1 MKLTNLLASTAF
13 FTVNKAIVKKVGVNA
28 ALLLSD
34 LISKENYFIEKG
46 LTTKDDFFF
55 NTLENIE
62 KDTTLSEHKIRQA
75 IKTLCKADFIEYKRL
90 GIPAKTHIKILHIKL
105 LNFLSTRPLKIES
118 ITNKNKINTN
128 VLINK
133 NKGKRFAP
141 PTLEEAIL
149 YFKERKSTD
158 IEAEKFID
166 FYTSKDWFV
175 GRNKMKDWRASVRNW
190 LRRNSEKE
198 EASNSM
204 PNYYSAKFE
213 RTLQGSEL
221 TDYHKLLRANG
232 WTCKHSPTAGAIW
245 RKK

>member
-105 LNFLSTRPLKIES
+105 LNFLSTRPLKIEEV
-118 ITNKNKINTN
+118 INNKM
-128 VLINK
+128 LK
-133 NKGKRFAP
+133 NYN
-141 PTLEEAIL
+141 EAIL
-149 YFKERKSTD
+149 TYFSSLRH
-158 IEAEKFID
+158 
-166 FYTSKDWFV
+166 TS
-175 GRNKMKDWRASVRNW
+175 
-190 LRRNSEKE
+190 
-198 EASNSM
+198 
-204 PNYYSAKFE
+204 
-213 RTLQGSEL
+213 
-221 TDYHKLLRANG
+221 
-232 WTCKHSPTAGAIW
+232 
-245 RKK
+245 